1 MVLDAEVEQGMERA
15 MIGGGVVQAGLTG
28 EEQGG
33 LVECSGVCVGSFVG
47 GGEVQ

>member
-1 MVLDAEVEQGMERA
+1 MVLDAKVEQGMESA
-15 MIGGGVVQAGLTG
+15 MSGGGVVQADLTG

-33 LVECSGVCVGSFVG
+33 FAQCSGVCVGAFVG